1 MPGGNGR
8 LDLPEAAG
16 ATPGP
21 MPVWYHRPQGF
32 APDGRVAVM
41 HGLRRDAGRYRDE
54 WREHAEAHGFLL
66 LVPEFSQEKFPA
78 SASTISAT

>member
-1 MPGGNGR
+1 MRRRLLLAAPLALPSLAAATMPGGSGR

-32 APDGRVAVM
+32 APDGRVVVVM
-41 HGLRRDAGRYRDE
+41 HGLRRDAER
-54 WREHAEAHGFLL
+54 
-66 LVPEFSQEKFPA
+66 
-78 SASTISAT
+78 